1 VSGAPEEN
9 DMTDSDKPLAGE
21 QARNGTPSPYSD
33 PAPDNSGEA
42 GRVVLVAILG
52 GLVSAAGYLVYRR
65 LPDEQRDRLHS
76 QVRGALEN
84 RLNEIRATLNI

>member
-1 VSGAPEEN
+1 VSGAPEESG
-9 DMTDSDKPLAGE
+9 MTDSEKQLPGE
-21 QARNGTPSPYSD
+21 QARNGASPPYSD
-33 PAPDNSGEA
+33 PTPDNTGEA
-42 GRVVLVAILG
+42 GRVLLAAVLG

-76 QVRGALEN
+76 QVRGAIEN